1 MVPKSAREQASRYST
16 AWFVQVF
23 CVLLLVWISLN
34 GLENLLTGTLAAAA
48 GAALGTWLAPEDPYP
63 WRPLRWLWFA
73 GFFVT
78 ESFRGGFDVAM
89 RALRPDLPINPVIE
103 RRTIVVSQGKPTML
117 LTSFI
122 SLLPGTLSVWLDPA
136 EQTLQVHYLAPETI
150 ASVDRLEKKLSWV
163 FAEPGVKD

>member
-1 MVPKSAREQASRYST
+1 MVPRSAREQSSRFST
-16 AWFVQVF
+16 AWFFQVF
-23 CVLLLVWISLN
+23 CVLTIIWIALN
-34 GLENLLTGTLAAAA
+34 GLDNLLAGIPAAAA

-73 GFFVT
+73 GFFVA

-103 RRTIVVSQGKPTML
+103 RRSIAVSKGKPTML

-136 EQTLQVHYLAPETI
+136 EQTLQIHYLAPETI
-150 ASVDRLEKKLSWV
+150 ASVDRLEQKLSWV
-163 FAEPGVKD
+163 FAEAGTDE